1 MKLYDIVVI
10 DEDEETGRY
19 EKPETGV
26 AAENRNQLIQLYAA
40 CGSRIRII
48 REYDD
53 PNEKKPEQKLLPPP
67 PPSPHPQVPV
77 QVQKPEPPREE
88 LKNNSLSCGAVPVS
102 PIPPQAPPVE
112 HKKPVVV
119 EKPPKFFTV
128 AGIEC
133 KLDKGRIYQKQWVK
147 LLGQE
152 ASNYR
157 LISDKNNRELPFAGK
172 HLEVLKWVLVEDEQ
186 SDINNSILSIIN
198 G

>member
-10 DEDEETGRY
+10 DEDEETGKFERT
-19 EKPETGV
+19 ENGV
-26 AAENRNQLIQLYAA
+26 AAHNRQELVNLYAA
-40 CGSRIRII
+40 CGSKIRII

-53 PNEKKPEQKLLPPP
+53 PEDKKPAPSLPPPEKSQLKLPPP
-67 PPSPHPQVPV
+67 PPSPPVPEERMLEQEPTLMPVTHPAPQP
-77 QVQKPEPPREE
+77 QK
-88 LKNNSLSCGAVPVS
+88 KVA
-102 PIPPQAPPVE
+102 
-112 HKKPVVV
+112 V

-133 KLDKGRIYQKQWVK
+133 KLDKGKIYQKQWVK

-186 SDINNSILSIIN
+186 SEVNDKILTILN

>member
-10 DEDEETGRY
+10 DEDEETGRF
-19 EKPETGV
+19 EKTETGV
-26 AAENRNQLIQLYAA
+26 SAHSRQELIQLYGM
-40 CGSRIRII
+40 CGSKIRII

-67 PPSPHPQVPV
+67 QAPIPVP
-77 QVQKPEPPREE
+77 KPESPKEE
-88 LKNNSLSCGAVPVS
+88 LKNNSLSCGVVPVS
-102 PIPPQAPPVE
+102 PIPPQVPPVE

>member
-10 DEDEETGRY
+10 DEDEETGRF
-19 EKPETGV
+19 ERTENGV
-26 AAENRNQLIQLYAA
+26 AAHNRQELVQLYAM
-40 CGSRIRII
+40 CGSKIRII

-67 PPSPHPQVPV
+67 APTPAPTQ
-77 QVQKPEPPREE
+77 EPPKEKLE
-88 LKNNSLSCGAVPVS
+88 VAPVP
-102 PIPPQAPPVE
+102 PPPPPPPPAPPVE

-133 KLDKGRIYQKQWVK
+133 KLDRGKIYQKQWVK

-157 LISDKNNRELPFAGK
+157 LISDKNNRELPFTGK

-186 SDINNSILSIIN
+186 SEVNEQILTILN